1 MLNSDSILL
10 ISSYIS
16 VRRCCKNGLN
26 LEKNY
31 CNEKQKKQWGGKEG
45 DQWRAGDSSWSQ
57 GSFPR

>member
-26 LEKNY
+26 LEKN
-31 CNEKQKKQWGGKEG
+31 
-45 DQWRAGDSSWSQ
+45 
-57 GSFPR
+57 